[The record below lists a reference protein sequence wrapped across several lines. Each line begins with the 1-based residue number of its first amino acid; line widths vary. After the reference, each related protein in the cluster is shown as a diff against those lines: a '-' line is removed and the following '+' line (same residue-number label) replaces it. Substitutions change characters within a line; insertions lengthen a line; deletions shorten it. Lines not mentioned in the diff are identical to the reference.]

1 LKVTINWLKEFLK
14 TDYINANDIAELLT
28 MSGTEVKK
36 VENIGGRYGHIV
48 IGQIIEFNQHPD
60 ADKLTVCKV
69 NVGKAG
75 DILNIVCGAKNFK
88 KGDKVVVA
96 LEGAKTVQGI
106 TIRNSKLRGVMSEG
120 MMCSEAELGLS
131 SESEGIM
138 ILDDTYK
145 VGMEFAPS
153 AGLDDTVLELEITP
167 NRPDCLNI
175 MGIAREISAV
185 AKIGFITPE
194 YKWTNELNIDKNF
207 DILIEDDIL
216 CPRYSAK
223 IFSNVPKK
231 QSPGWL
237 KNRLVLC
244 DYRPIDLIV
253 DLTNYVMHEVGQPL
267 HAFDK
272 DLLFSNKIII
282 RTAKKGETI
291 RTIDDNNRNLEEGM
305 LLITDEKKSVAIAG
319 IMGGKD
325 TEINASTKNI
335 LLESANFSGSSIMRT
350 SGFLGLR
357 SEASNRFE
365 KKIDPELTVFAIK
378 RFEDLLVKIAG
389 HKPDAGIYDSYKKIK
404 RERRINLRLEKVEN
418 ILGKRLDFNDISD
431 ILTRLGIQNNLNNT
445 DKSIV
450 EASVPSSRY
459 EDLEREI
466 DLIEEIARIYGFEN
480 FEAEPPRTYTRKGKY
495 SFYQKNIKNLRQF
508 LSDIGLYE
516 VINYSFISEEWIKKL
531 KLDLEDSYMDAVRI
545 LNPINED
552 FALLK
557 TTPLPLLV
565 KDVINNINHGIKD
578 TGIFEI
584 TRVFS
589 KNDSSKLPIET
600 NILGIMLTGKA
611 FAKAWNREDMNYGFY
626 DLKGILECIFNKFY
640 GSISR
645 LAIQEKE
652 YKFFHPTISADI
664 LLKGMNISSNVN
676 NNGGSNTNKDDSAVK
691 SINFNGD
698 NTKNISMVSN
708 IKNNSNNIGIIGK
721 IHPAILDIL
730 DLTQD
735 IHYLELNLDKFV
747 QNIKN
752 SKGFASIPAFPSIDI
767 DLALVVDEDIK
778 NVEIENV
785 IKKSGTNVL
794 KDIKLFDIYRGKQI
808 EEGKKSMAYSLV
820 FRDETRTLK
829 DVEVEIIVK
838 RILEELNK
846 KFRAKL
852 RE

>member
-36 VENIGGRYGHIV
+36 VENIGERYGHIV

-69 NVGKAG
+69 NAGK
-75 DILNIVCGAKNFK
+75 DVLNIVCGAKNFK

-185 AKIGFITPE
+185 AKIGFIAPE

-207 DILIEDDIL
+207 DILIEDNIL

-223 IFSNVPKK
+223 IFSNVPKN
-231 QSPGWL
+231 QSPDWL
-237 KNRLVLC
+237 KNRLILC

-282 RTAKKGETI
+282 KTAKKGETI

-305 LLITDEKKSVAIAG
+305 LLIADEKKPVAIAG

-325 TEINASTKNI
+325 TEINAGTRNI

-378 RFEDLLVKIAG
+378 RFEDLLVKISG
-389 HKPDAGIYDSYKKIK
+389 HKPEAGIYDSYKKIK

-418 ILGKRLDFNDISD
+418 ILGKRLDFNDISG
-431 ILTRLGIQNNLNNT
+431 ILTRLGIKNT
-445 DKSIV
+445 PAPGGDGKNIV
-450 EASVPSSRY
+450 EALVPSSRY

-466 DLIEEIARIYGFEN
+466 DLVEEVARIYGFEN

-516 VINYSFISEEWIKKL
+516 VINYSFISEEWIKNL
-531 KLDLEDSYMDAVRI
+531 KLDLEDSYMNAIRI
-545 LNPINED
+545 MNPINED

-565 KDVINNINHGIKD
+565 KNVINNINHGIKD
-578 TGIFEI
+578 MGIFEI

-589 KNDSSKLPIET
+589 KNDSSELPIET
-600 NILGIMLTGKA
+600 NTLAIMLTGKA
-611 FAKAWNREDMNYGFY
+611 FAKAWNREDMNYDFY
-626 DLKGILECIFNKFY
+626 DLKGILECIFKKFY
-640 GSISR
+640 GSIGR

-652 YKFFHPTISADI
+652 YKFFHPTTSADI
-664 LLKGMNISSNVN
+664 LLKGMNIGSNVN
-676 NNGGSNTNKDDSAVK
+676 NNGGSNANKDDGAVK

-698 NTKNISMVSN
+698 NTKNISS
-708 IKNNSNNIGIIGK
+708 NIGIMGK
-721 IHPAILDIL
+721 IHPAVLDAL

-735 IHYLELNLDKFV
+735 IYYLELNLDKFI
-747 QNIKN
+747 QNIKGG
-752 SKGFASIPAFPSIDI
+752 KDFTSIPAFPSIDI
-767 DLALVVDEDIK
+767 DLAMVVDEDIK

-794 KDIKLFDIYRGKQI
+794 RDIKLFDIYRGKQI

-820 FRDETRTLK
+820 FRDEARTLK